1 MKITIDFEYP
11 DTIYM
16 SEIPRFNNRFKEIV
30 RELLYTNGI
39 NQNKIDKIIEST
51 AVDYE

>member
-16 SEIPRFNNRFKEIV
+16 SEIPRFNNRFKEVV
-30 RELLYTNGI
+30 RELLYTNGVNRKEIAKMIENTVI
-39 NQNKIDKIIEST
+39 N
-51 AVDYE
+51 YE